1 MKTKFAE
8 KVYAVVRKI
17 PQGATLTYKEV
28 ALRAGAP
35 QAYRAVG
42 NLLARNYNPR
52 IPCHRVV
59 RADGDTGGYNRGRE
73 KKKAL
78 LKKEFTMIN
87 PTRVT
92 VTHRSSAFEGPLR
105 GARPSPSPS
114 KALLLCVAHFEMR
127 GPLLRNGGV
136 CGTIPLLC

>member
-28 ALRAGAP
+28 AVRAGSP
-35 QAYRAVG
+35 KAYRAVG
-42 NLLARNYNPR
+42 NILAKNYDPK

-78 LKKEFTMIN
+78 LKKEFTMITH
-87 PTRVT
+87 TRVI
-92 VTHRSSAFEGPLR
+92 VTHRSSVFEGPLR
-105 GARPSPSPS
+105 GACPSLSPS
-114 KALLLCVAHFEMR
+114 KA
-127 GPLLRNGGV
+127 
-136 CGTIPLLC
+136 PLLCA